1 MKRYYFGALLL
12 CLAAPACA
20 HRGSAEHGSRAT
32 QDQTVYQGTSAG
44 RQAAQV
50 YATEPIG
57 PGATDEMWAADAAEY
72 EKMELPKNSQRGAT
86 ASSGTAMGTGRGE
99 STSAASS
106 YGDPP
111 GTYTQPG
118 TTRGVSPSQ
127 GAQGDTEMANEQ
139 VTDNQVIAGTSEQ
152 GTSSS
157 DRSTTQRIRRALLDN
172 NELSNTAKNVQ
183 VVTRDGNISLRG
195 RVLTERER
203 WEVERIARG
212 FAGSGKVD
220 NYLSIKS
227 QPVSGSTY

>member
-20 HRGSAEHGSRAT
+20 HRGGTAEHAGRAT

-44 RQAAQV
+44 RQAAEV

-72 EKMELPKNSQRGAT
+72 EKMELPKNAQRGAT
-86 ASSGTAMGTGRGE
+86 ASSGTEVGTGQ
-99 STSAASS
+99 STSAATA
-106 YGDPP
+106 YGNPP
-111 GTYTQPG
+111 GAHTQPG
-118 TTRGVSPSQ
+118 TTRSVSPSQ
-127 GAQGDTEMANEQ
+127 GTQGDTEMADEQ
-139 VTDNQVIAGTSEQ
+139 VTDNQVIAGTSDQ